1 MNKTIKEIENKGKV
15 NDAGMMEYNYLIVTT
30 ENEWLYIRENLNP
43 VPQVGD
49 NISYDISSSKRS
61 GKGNEYFN
69 IKNLYIVPK
78 DGQPQEPQDTRYA
91 HQPSEPSVQKAV
103 TNELKKTGNYL
114 NPNLVMFA
122 TGITGRSMQS
132 GRFTKNDI
140 SDLTRLSVEAFKE
153 WIE

>member
-49 NISYDISSSKRS
+49 NISYDITSSKRS

-114 NPNLVMFA
+114 NPNLVMFV
-122 TGITGRSMQS
+122 TGVVGRSMGS
-132 GRFTKNDI
+132 GRFNENQI
-140 SDLTRLSVEAFKE
+140 LVLTEKSVEAFNKCMK
-153 WIE
+153 

>member
-43 VPQVGD
+43 IPQVGD
-49 NISYDISSSKRS
+49 NISYDITSSKRS

-78 DGQPQEPQDTRYA
+78 NGQP
-91 HQPSEPSVQKAV
+91 QPSEPSVQKAV
-103 TNELKKTGNYL
+103 TNELKKTGNYI
-114 NPNLVMFA
+114 NPNLVMFV
-122 TGITGRSMQS
+122 TGVVGRSMGG
-132 GRFTKNDI
+132 GRFNENQI
-140 SDLTRLSVEAFKE
+140 LVLTEKSVEAFNKCMK
-153 WIE
+153 

>member
-43 VPQVGD
+43 VPKVGD
-49 NISYDISSSKRS
+49 NISNDISSSKRS

-78 DGQPQEPQDTRYA
+78 EGQP
-91 HQPSEPSVQKAV
+91 QPSEPSVQKAV
-103 TNELKKTGNYL
+103 TNELKKTGNYI
-114 NPNLVMFA
+114 NPNLVMFV
-122 TGITGRSMQS
+122 TGVVGRSMGG
-132 GRFTKNDI
+132 GRFTKEEI
-140 SDLTRLSVEAFKE
+140 LELTRISVQAFNEHIK
-153 WIE
+153 

>member
-43 VPQVGD
+43 VPKVGD

-69 IKNLYIVPK
+69 IKNVYIVPK
-78 DGQPQEPQDTRYA
+78 EGQP
-91 HQPSEPSVQKAV
+91 QPSEPSVQKAV
-103 TNELKKTGNYL
+103 TNELKKTGNYI
-114 NPNLVMFA
+114 NPNLVMFV
-122 TGITGRSMQS
+122 TGVVGRSMGG
-132 GRFTKNDI
+132 GRFNENQI
-140 SDLTRLSVEAFKE
+140 LVLTEKSVEAFNKCMK
-153 WIE
+153 

>member
-78 DGQPQEPQDTRYA
+78 EGQP
-91 HQPSEPSVQKAV
+91 QPSEPSVQKAV
-103 TNELKKTGNYL
+103 TNELKKTGNYI

-132 GRFTKNDI
+132 GRFTKDDI
-140 SDLTRLSVEAFKE
+140 SELTRLSVQAFKQH
-153 WIE
+153 IE

>member
-78 DGQPQEPQDTRYA
+78 EGQPQ
-91 HQPSEPSVQKAV
+91 PSVQKSV
-103 TNELKKTGNYL
+103 TNELKKTGNYV

-132 GRFTKNDI
+132 GRFTKDDI
-140 SDLTRLSVEAFKE
+140 SELTRLSVQAFKQH
-153 WIE
+153 IE

>member
-43 VPQVGD
+43 VPKVGD

-78 DGQPQEPQDTRYA
+78 EGQP
-91 HQPSEPSVQKAV
+91 QPSEPSVQKAV
-103 TNELKKTGNYL
+103 TNELKKTGNYV

-132 GRFTKNDI
+132 GRFTKDDI
-140 SDLTRLSVEAFKE
+140 SELTRLSVQAFKQH
-153 WIE
+153 IE

>member
-49 NISYDISSSKRS
+49 NISYDITSSKRS

-78 DGQPQEPQDTRYA
+78 EGQP
-91 HQPSEPSVQKAV
+91 QPSEPSVQKAV
-103 TNELKKTGNYL
+103 TNELKKTGNYI
-114 NPNLVMFA
+114 NPNLVMFV
-122 TGITGRSMQS
+122 TGVVGRSMGG
-132 GRFTKNDI
+132 GRFNENQI
-140 SDLTRLSVEAFKE
+140 LVLTEKSVEAFNKCMK
-153 WIE
+153 

>member
-43 VPQVGD
+43 IPQVGD

-78 DGQPQEPQDTRYA
+78 EGQP
-91 HQPSEPSVQKAV
+91 QPSEPSVQKAV
-103 TNELKKTGNYL
+103 TNELKKTGNYV

-132 GRFTKNDI
+132 GRFTKDDI
-140 SDLTRLSVEAFKE
+140 SELTRLSGQAFKQH
-153 WIE
+153 IE

>member
-78 DGQPQEPQDTRYA
+78 EGQP
-91 HQPSEPSVQKAV
+91 QPSEPSVQKAV
-103 TNELKKTGNYL
+103 TNELKKTGNYI
-114 NPNLVMFA
+114 NPNLVMFV

-132 GRFTKNDI
+132 GRFTKDDI
-140 SDLTRLSVEAFKE
+140 SELTRLSVQAFKQH
-153 WIE
+153 IE

>member
-43 VPQVGD
+43 VPKVGD

-61 GKGNEYFN
+61 GKGKEYFN

-103 TNELKKTGNYL
+103 TNEIKKTGNYV
-114 NPNLVMFA
+114 NPNLVMFV

-132 GRFTKNDI
+132 GRFTKDDI
-140 SDLTRLSVEAFKE
+140 SELTRLSVQAFKQH
-153 WIE
+153 IE

>member
-78 DGQPQEPQDTRYA
+78 EGQP
-91 HQPSEPSVQKAV
+91 QPSEPSVQKAV
-103 TNELKKTGNYL
+103 TNELKKTGNYV

-132 GRFTKNDI
+132 GRFTKDDI
-140 SDLTRLSVEAFKE
+140 SELTRLSVQAFKQH
-153 WIE
+153 IE